1 MKSLLPDTSPEAQEV
16 LFDLIRR
23 APVWKRLRMVA
34 DLNQT
39 LRLLATADLRR
50 CYPRASEDEI
60 RRRLAARFLKR
71 EEVIAAYGRDPAIED
86 SESRSAEESDGPR
99 IFGQVGCQSWRQ

>member
-1 MKSLLPDTSPEAQEV
+1 MKPLSPDTSPEAQEV

-23 APVWKRLRMVA
+23 APVWKRLWMVA

-50 CYPRASEDEI
+50 RYPHATEEEI
-60 RRRLAARFLKR
+60 HRRLAARWLKR
-71 EEVIAAYGRDPAIED
+71 EEVIAAYGWDPAIE
-86 SESRSAEESDGPR
+86 SSLSSP
-99 IFGQVGCQSWRQ
+99 V

>member
-1 MKSLLPDTSPEAQEV
+1 MKPLSDKSLESQEV
-16 LFDLIRR
+16 LFDLIRQ

-50 CYPRASEDEI
+50 CYPHATEEEI
-60 RRRLAARFLKR
+60 ERRLAARWLKR
-71 EEVIAAYGRDPAIED
+71 EEVIAAYGWDPAV
-86 SESRSAEESDGPR
+86 ESSVSSP
-99 IFGQVGCQSWRQ
+99 V

>member
-1 MKSLLPDTSPEAQEV
+1 MKPLSSDTSLETQEV
-16 LFDLIRR
+16 LFDLIRQ

-50 CYPRASEDEI
+50 LYPHATEEEI
-60 RRRLAARFLKR
+60 LRRLAARWLKR
-71 EEVIAAYGRDPAIED
+71 EEVIAAYGWDPAID
-86 SESRSAEESDGPR
+86 S
-99 IFGQVGCQSWRQ
+99 

>member
-1 MKSLLPDTSPEAQEV
+1 MKPLSDKSLESQEV

-50 CYPRASEDEI
+50 CYPHATEEEI
-60 RRRLAARFLKR
+60 ERRLAARWLKR
-71 EEVIAAYGRDPAIED
+71 EEVIAAYGWDPAV
-86 SESRSAEESDGPR
+86 ESSVSSP
-99 IFGQVGCQSWRQ
+99 V

>member
-1 MKSLLPDTSPEAQEV
+1 MVTTTKMKPLSPDTSIEAQEV

-39 LRLLATADLRR
+39 LRLLAMADVRR
-50 CYPRASEDEI
+50 RYPDATQEEI
-60 RRRLAARFLKR
+60 HRRLAARLLKR
-71 EEVIAAYGRDPAIED
+71 EEIIAAYGWDPAIEG
-86 SESRSAEESDGPR
+86 SSGPLA
-99 IFGQVGCQSWRQ
+99 

>member
-1 MKSLLPDTSPEAQEV
+1 MKPLSDKSLESQEV

-50 CYPRASEDEI
+50 CYPHATAEEI
-60 RRRLAARFLKR
+60 DRRLAARWLKR
-71 EEVIAAYGRDPAIED
+71 EEVIAAYGWDPAV
-86 SESRSAEESDGPR
+86 ESSMSSS
-99 IFGQVGCQSWRQ
+99 V